1 MKIQNRSTEAHD
13 RSPKSKIENG
23 FTLIEVTIAITLLAL
38 IAMTLYGAFYLGHR
52 AVEKSQARSD
62 ESQKIRSRED
72 LLAGY
77 IRSAY
82 PFRFSRQTPEIY
94 FSGQENRLEFV
105 SALSSGM
112 GGRGMSRI
120 TISWEGG
127 ENGNGF
133 LTLAE
138 EIPLRL
144 EGQGEGEGYKN
155 SIVLGQG
162 IREFRMNYLDLQG
175 GEENWV
181 DQWDGK
187 ERKALPRAVRLSHQ
201 GEKGEEIQQV
211 FPIMMSVLTP

>member
-1 MKIQNRSTEAHD
+1 MKSQISNF
-13 RSPKSKIENG
+13 KSQIG

-82 PFRFSRQTPEIY
+82 PYRPSREVPSVF
-94 FSGQENRLEFV
+94 FSGQEDRLSFV

-112 GGRGMSRI
+112 GGRGLSEV

-127 ENGNGF
+127 EDGTGL
-133 LTLAE
+133 LTLE
-138 EIPLRL
+138 EKIPLRL
-144 EGQGEGEGYKN
+144 GGEGDNGGYRN
-155 SIVLGQG
+155 SVVLGQG
-162 IREFRMNYLDLQG
+162 VRGFRIDYLGLQG

>member
-1 MKIQNRSTEAHD
+1 V
-13 RSPKSKIENG
+13 KSQISNFKSRIG

-52 AVEKSQARSD
+52 AVEKSEARSD

-82 PFRFSRQTPEIY
+82 PYRSSLKDPSIL
-94 FSGQENRLEFV
+94 FSGEENHLTFV
-105 SALSSGM
+105 SALSSGL
-112 GGRGMSRI
+112 GGRGMSEV
-120 TISWEGG
+120 TISWEGEEG
-127 ENGNGF
+127 DGAGLLSLTEN
-133 LTLAE
+133 
-138 EIPLRL
+138 IPVRL
-144 EGQGEGEGYKN
+144 EGQGGGGGYRN
-155 SIVLGQG
+155 SVVLGQG
-162 IREFRMNYLDLQG
+162 VKGFRIGYLDLQG

-201 GEKGEEIQQV
+201 GEKGEEVQQV